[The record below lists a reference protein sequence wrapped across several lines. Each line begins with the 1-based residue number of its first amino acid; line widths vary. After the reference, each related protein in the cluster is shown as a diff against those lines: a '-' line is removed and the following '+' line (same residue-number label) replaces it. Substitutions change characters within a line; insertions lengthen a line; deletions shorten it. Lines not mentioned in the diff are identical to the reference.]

1 MSDSTFKIILQQTPV
16 NLKRVLANEK
26 FESSLKMSGVPV
38 MDFFRKEETLEAVI
52 KSLVETDFEKYTEFY
67 EHLHKH
73 LSSEIPPLHEI
84 LAEKDVH
91 MATLIK
97 SYSDRLGL
105 KNKKLWSLFLKK
117 HLKKQTTKKNDLD
130 LFSNEMFN
138 IIELLKLFINNIKLQ
153 NRKLPKDMIQ
163 IEKFIQ
169 EKCPIEPQETLE
181 YYTVFNK
188 CNEYELPDINDI
200 FFNMD

>member
-1 MSDSTFKIILQQTPV
+1 MSDKKLKKILQEVPV
-16 NLKRVLANEK
+16 NLKSIVANEK
-26 FESSLKMSGVPV
+26 FESSLKMRGVPV

-52 KSLVETDFEKYTEFY
+52 KSLVETNFEEDTKFY

-73 LSSEIPPLHEI
+73 LSSEIQPLHEI
-84 LAEKDVH
+84 LAEKDAH
-91 MATLIK
+91 MATLIQ
-97 SYSDRLGL
+97 SYSDRL
-105 KNKKLWSLFLKK
+105 
-117 HLKKQTTKKNDLD
+117 
-130 LFSNEMFN
+130 
-138 IIELLKLFINNIKLQ
+138 
-153 NRKLPKDMIQ
+153 DMIQ